1 MSDLNA
7 RRVLALVR
15 VAVGVMF
22 LFFAEYKIVGSE
34 FVPGGFEKYISSY
47 VDQHQVVDWLRPVLT
62 RHVLP
67 HPYLW
72 ARIVA
77 WSELLIGLSLV
88 LGRWVRLGSL
98 GGLALMLAMM
108 LSTWYAP
115 GHGAPAWR
123 YLGANLDH
131 IPLAMLFLIFL
142 SFNAGRTWGLDGG
155 FKLPAR

>member
-1 MSDLNA
+1 MSDANA

-34 FVPGGFEKYISSY
+34 FGHGGFEKYISSY

-62 RHVLP
+62 RYVLP

-88 LGRWVRLGSL
+88 L
-98 GGLALMLAMM
+98 
-108 LSTWYAP
+108 
-115 GHGAPAWR
+115 
-123 YLGANLDH
+123 
-131 IPLAMLFLIFL
+131 
-142 SFNAGRTWGLDGG
+142 
-155 FKLPAR
+155 